1 MVSSLWRVSAFPFAL
16 LACAG
21 HATTVVPSA
30 PSVSVQQCVAPEHP
44 YFEFQVE
51 SPARVIP
58 DSTHP
63 HPTADP
69 FAAKMSDP
77 GATIVQFVVDT
88 TGRPVVSTF
97 KILKTPSDAMS
108 KSAKSV
114 FMAWRFRPA
123 RIASCPVLQLLQTA
137 VVE

>member
-1 MVSSLWRVSAFPFAL
+1 MVSSLWCLSAFPFAL

-21 HATTVVPSA
+21 HAKTVVPSA

-63 HPTADP
+63 HPTVDP
-69 FAAKMSDP
+69 FAAKMGDP
-77 GATIVQFVVDT
+77 GAMVVQFVVDT
-88 TGRPVVSTF
+88 TGHPVTSTF

-108 KSAKSV
+108 RSVRSV

-123 RIASCPVLQLLQTA
+123 RVTSCPVPQLLQTA

>member
-1 MVSSLWRVSAFPFAL
+1 MVSPLWRLSAFPFAL
-16 LACAG
+16 AACAG
-21 HATTVVPSA
+21 HAASVAPSA
-30 PSVSVQQCVAPEHP
+30 QSASVQQCGVPAQP

-51 SPARVIP
+51 SPARGIP

-63 HPTADP
+63 HPTVDP
-69 FAAKMSDP
+69 FAAKMSDS

-88 TGRPVVSTF
+88 SGRPVASTF

-108 KSAKSV
+108 RSVRSV

-123 RIASCPVLQLLQTA
+123 RVASCPVPQLLQTA

>member
-1 MVSSLWRVSAFPFAL
+1 MVSSLWRLSAFPFAL
-16 LACAG
+16 VACAG
-21 HATTVVPSA
+21 HAQAVAPSA
-30 PSVSVQQCVAPEHP
+30 QTASVQQCVTPEHP

-63 HPTADP
+63 HPTVDP
-69 FAAKMSDP
+69 FAAKMDDP

-88 TGRPVVSTF
+88 TGRPVASTF
-97 KILKTPSDAMS
+97 KILKTPSEGMS

-123 RIASCPVLQLLQTA
+123 RIASCPVPQLLQTA

>member
-1 MVSSLWRVSAFPFAL
+1 MVSALWRLSAFPFAL
-16 LACAG
+16 VACAG
-21 HATTVVPSA
+21 HAASVAPSA
-30 PSVSVQQCVAPEHP
+30 QSASVQCGVPTHP

-63 HPTADP
+63 HPTVDP
-69 FAAKMSDP
+69 FAGKMGDS
-77 GATIVQFVVDT
+77 GAMIVQFVVDT
-88 TGRPVVSTF
+88 SGRPVASTL

-108 KSAKSV
+108 RSVRSV

-123 RIASCPVLQLLQTA
+123 RVASCPVPQLLQTE